1 MKRYLFMKKNLFFLL
16 FCAQCLFLTAQTQ
29 PISLPEA
36 IDLGWKNRLEL
47 QEQALEIDIARRADT
62 KVKAQWLPQVD
73 VNADFRYNILL
84 QQSVIPIG
92 EFGIP
97 GIPSDEIQTVAFGVP
112 FQNQI
117 GVDVKQK
124 LFDANKSVDRK
135 INATQTA
142 IQETRLETEQLNIQI
157 AVTEAYYTC
166 LFQQEKIRIAEHN
179 LALFQANL
187 SNGQVKFDNGA
198 LLKNDLNRLQLDV
211 SNANLTLTKARKDYD
226 LAQEQLRF
234 SMNAPEGSRWVP
246 SENLVDLLARV
257 PANLPSVEINRP
269 ELREQQLNSELNNL
283 QADKQSARLKPSVS
297 ARGNLSALALNTDL
311 TAFSFVGIQAA
322 IPIYDGKLARLDA
335 QDYQIR
341 SQKNRIEG
349 QRLEYTYSYEASSA
363 RMRFEKA
370 RLDMELST
378 ENIALARD
386 IYATDQGRYQLG
398 AMSDT
403 DLKSSQYA
411 LQAAENNY
419 LNTVY
424 ELLVSGLQYQK
435 AVGRT
440 E

>member
-1 MKRYLFMKKNLFFLL
+1 MKKNLIFLV
-16 FCAQCLFLTAQTQ
+16 FCLQSLRLIAQAQ
-29 PISLPEA
+29 PISLQEA
-36 IDLGWKNRLEL
+36 IELGWKNRLEL
-47 QEQALEIDIARRADT
+47 QEQALEIDIARRADN
-62 KVKAQWLPQVD
+62 KIKAQWLPQVD

-92 EFGIP
+92 MFGIP
-97 GIPSDEIQTVAFGVP
+97 GVPSDETQTVAVGVP
-112 FQNQI
+112 FQNQV
-117 GVDVKQK
+117 GLDVKQK

-142 IQETRLETEQLNIQI
+142 IQETRLETEQLNVRI

-166 LFQQEKIRIAEHN
+166 LFQQEKIRIAEQN

-187 SNGQVKFDNGA
+187 SNGKVKFDNGA

-211 SNANLTLTKARKDYD
+211 SNANLTLTKARKDYE

-234 SMNAPEGSRWVP
+234 SINAPEASSWAP

-257 PANLPSVEINRP
+257 PVNLPPIEINRP
-269 ELREQQLNSELNNL
+269 ELREQQFNSELNDL
-283 QADKQSARLKPSVS
+283 QADKQSARRKPSLN

-311 TAFSFVGIQAA
+311 TAYSYVGIQAA

-335 QDYQIR
+335 QDYLIR
-341 SQKNRIEG
+341 SQKSRIEV
-349 QRLEYTYSYEASSA
+349 QRLQYEYAYEASSA
-363 RMRFEKA
+363 RKRFEKA
-370 RLDMELST
+370 RLDMEIST
-378 ENIALARD
+378 QNITLARD
-386 IYATDQGRYQLG
+386 IYATDQGRYNLG
-398 AMSDT
+398 ALNDT
-403 DLKSSQYA
+403 DLKASQYA

-424 ELLVSGLQYQK
+424 DLLVSALQYQK